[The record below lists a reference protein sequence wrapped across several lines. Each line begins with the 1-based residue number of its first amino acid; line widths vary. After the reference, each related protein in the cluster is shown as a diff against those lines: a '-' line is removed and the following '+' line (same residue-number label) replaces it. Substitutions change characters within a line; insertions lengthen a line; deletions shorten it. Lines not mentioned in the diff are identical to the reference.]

1 MKQFPKQNNKQS
13 DSSAHLEL
21 QIQQIILTHSD
32 KQGNLIPT
40 LIFIEQLHVCMLI
53 DSVDD
58 KKDLWLIYELC

>member
-32 KQGNLIPT
+32 KQ
-40 LIFIEQLHVCMLI
+40 EQLHVCMLI